1 MSDIEL
7 SSETTTSGR
16 RGRGRP
22 KKDSSQIQNNTNNG
36 GLDAIKNGTNTGR
49 DGKKRGRKPNDT
61 SKSGPSN
68 AKRGRGRPPKKATN
82 AAKKGN
88 KGRRGRPK
96 KSESVEEEA
105 APIDEDASASAEEE
119 DEDD

>member
-61 SKSGPSN
+61 SKSGPSD
-68 AKRGRGRPPKKATN
+68 AKRGRGRPKKATK
-82 AAKKGN
+82 AAKKGS